1 MSNREYPERPLV
13 GVGGV
18 VIDGDRALLVRRGTE
33 PLRGEWSIP
42 GGLLEVGETLLAGVA
57 RELHEETGLTVR
69 VGELIEA
76 LERIFPDPGPDA
88 RPDAGP
94 GEGPKAAPDAAAI
107 PGANASGAGAP
118 GGAVGTTARPGTI
131 PKPRSPRYHYV
142 ILDYLCEKISGEARA
157 GGDVTEVAF
166 AREEDLH
173 RYSLSPPTLRVLGK
187 AFAMARAARRF

>member
-42 GGLLEVGETLLAGVA
+42 GGLLECGETLTAGVA

-69 VGELIEA
+69 VVELIEA
-76 LERIFPDPGPDA
+76 LERIFPEVGPEARAVAGPDGSK
-88 RPDAGP
+88 AG
-94 GEGPKAAPDAAAI
+94 
-107 PGANASGAGAP
+107 
-118 GGAVGTTARPGTI
+118 
-131 PKPRSPRYHYV
+131 PRYHYV
-142 ILDYLCEKISGEARA
+142 LLDYLCERVSGEARA

-173 RYSLSPPTLRVLGK
+173 RYSLSPVTLRVLGK
-187 AFAMARAARRF
+187 AFAMARAAGKF